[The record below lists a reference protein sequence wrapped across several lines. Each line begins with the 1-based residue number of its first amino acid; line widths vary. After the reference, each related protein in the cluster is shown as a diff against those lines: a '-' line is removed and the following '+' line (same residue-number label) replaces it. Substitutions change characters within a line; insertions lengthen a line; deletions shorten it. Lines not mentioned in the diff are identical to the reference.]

1 MDIDLEEQSFS
12 LDDSGRKVPSISPP
26 TSEPITLEINP
37 SGCSSIYR
45 FRHFCTFV
53 DGEHSEAKLM
63 DSRVQPEKEALESNL
78 IDDIDANG
86 YLVVHS
92 DSDVEVEDI
101 KDFDMDFEFE
111 KEVNDD
117 VIGQVFDTL
126 GDAYDFYNRY
136 AFVHGFGIRIRSTFK
151 DKTTNEPYRRKYVC
165 NKEGFKDLK
174 RDSSKGDVKRRRD
187 LRTGCE
193 AFLRISKEACKSLMS
208 ELSQSRL
215 KPSQI
220 RKVVNTMK
228 SPCENDVTKKVGH
241 YISSCPKKKMEE
253 SLLEREG

>member
-1 MDIDLEEQSFS
+1 
-12 LDDSGRKVPSISPP
+12 
-26 TSEPITLEINP
+26 
-37 SGCSSIYR
+37 
-45 FRHFCTFV
+45 
-53 DGEHSEAKLM
+53 M

-193 AFLRISKEACKSLMS
+193 AFLRISKGKDGKWLVDKFNDSHNHELTVTPTKVMKNRSHGKFHRAEACKSLMS

>member
-26 TSEPITLEINP
+26 TSEPITLEVNP
-37 SGCSSIYR
+37 S
-45 FRHFCTFV
+45 
-53 DGEHSEAKLM
+53 EHSEAKLM

-92 DSDVEVEDI
+92 DSDVEVENI

-174 RDSSKGDVKRRRD
+174 RDSSKGDVKRRRE
-187 LRTGCE
+187 LRTGC
-193 AFLRISKEACKSLMS
+193 
-208 ELSQSRL
+208 
-215 KPSQI
+215 
-220 RKVVNTMK
+220 
-228 SPCENDVTKKVGH
+228 
-241 YISSCPKKKMEE
+241 
-253 SLLEREG
+253 